1 MISASDQQRG
11 FSLLEVAVVL
21 LIMTVV
27 LSFAVFASNNV
38 MPNYDADSALN
49 VQRTYFSGNVSGNY
63 RFGEH
68 WVADAGVTYRYGK
81 TENVGDV
88 HFNDITCEEALS
100 SATTVNIFPPILKTR
115 SFPH

>member
-49 VQRTYFSGNVSGNY
+49 VVQGTLRLAKQNAIAQRRDVQVWIDQSLSGPDQAQHIN
-63 RFGEH
+63 
-68 WVADAGVTYRYGK
+68 
-81 TENVGDV
+81 
-88 HFNDITCEEALS
+88 
-100 SATTVNIFPPILKTR
+100 
-115 SFPH
+115 